1 MGLIDRFVARAKK
14 TATRVVFP
22 EAEDERVVRAAVRLA
37 AQRIAHPILIAP
49 RGLVARPEGCVGLEG
64 VTVLDPTESPSLTAY
79 CKAYAARRGLT
90 ARVAERL
97 IRRPLYFGAMMVSE
111 GEADAVIAG
120 ASRPTAQVIAAG
132 VLAIGLE
139 AGVTQPSSFFLMV
152 LPGPPERAIIYAD
165 AAVIIDPSASQL
177 AEIAV
182 TTARN
187 ARTLLEAQPRVALLS
202 FSTRGSARH
211 ERVDKVREAARV
223 ARERL
228 PDGLIDGE
236 LQVDAALSPRVATV
250 KCPDSPLR
258 GNANVLI
265 FPDLD
270 AGNIAY
276 KLTQYLAGAR
286 AVGPV
291 MQGFRRPIHDLSRG
305 ASVDDIV
312 GVASIAALQARSSR
326 S

>member
-49 RGLVARPEGCVGLEG
+49 RGAVARPEGCVGLEG

-139 AGVTQPSSFFLMV
+139 AGVTLGTTRWSTPCAT
-152 LPGPPERAIIYAD
+152 RA
-165 AAVIIDPSASQL
+165 
-177 AEIAV
+177 
-182 TTARN
+182 
-187 ARTLLEAQPRVALLS
+187 
-202 FSTRGSARH
+202 
-211 ERVDKVREAARV
+211 
-223 ARERL
+223 
-228 PDGLIDGE
+228 
-236 LQVDAALSPRVATV
+236 SPTW
-250 KCPDSPLR
+250 
-258 GNANVLI
+258 
-265 FPDLD
+265 
-270 AGNIAY
+270 
-276 KLTQYLAGAR
+276 
-286 AVGPV
+286 
-291 MQGFRRPIHDLSRG
+291 RG
-305 ASVDDIV
+305 AGSP
-312 GVASIAALQARSSR
+312 GAGEGGCCSGCRSGGR
-326 S
+326 SGHGSTTVRPSK